1 MKKMTP
7 SQRRKANTSI
17 ANYMLSNGYN
27 ETLECFKREAD
38 VPDEEEEEPEE
49 VRIQVENDKNARPDH
64 STFHTPL
71 FILNISVWQCSFFL
85 TGMSKELLLLDPYR

>member
-1 MKKMTP
+1 MNMTT
-7 SQRRKANTSI
+7 SQRRKANRSI

-27 ETLECFKREAD
+27 ETLECFKKEAD
-38 VPDEEEEEPEE
+38 IPDEEEEPEE
-49 VRIQVENDKNARPDH
+49 VSIQVENDRNAGQDH